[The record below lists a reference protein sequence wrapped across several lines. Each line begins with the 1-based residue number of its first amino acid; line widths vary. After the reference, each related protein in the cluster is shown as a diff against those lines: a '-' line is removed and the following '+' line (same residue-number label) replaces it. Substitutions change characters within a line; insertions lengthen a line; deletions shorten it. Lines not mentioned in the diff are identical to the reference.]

1 MEKNGAKE
9 VNKFV
14 TTLLNWKGHKKKKI
28 SYIRVTSLSPNY
40 EAKEQ

>member
-14 TTLLNWKGHKKKKI
+14 TTPLNWRGHLQKQR
-28 SYIRVTSLSPNY
+28 SYVIVTSLSPNY
-40 EAKEQ
+40 EAKGQ

>member
-14 TTLLNWKGHKKKKI
+14 TTLLNWGGHLQKKRI
-28 SYIRVTSLSPNY
+28 YITVTSLSPNY
-40 EAKEQ
+40 EAKRQ